1 MSKPLN
7 LHRLTTESRNSQTA
21 EIHKVNTL
29 GILKMINNE
38 DLKVAAAVQQVLP
51 DIKTAVDCAY
61 DSFQNGG
68 RLIYT
73 GAGTSGRLGVMD
85 AVECPPTYSV
95 SPDQVIGIM
104 AGGPKAFLQAAEGI
118 EDSEKAGAEDLKNI
132 QLTSNDT
139 VIAIA
144 ASGRTPYAA
153 GALTYARKVGA
164 HTIAL
169 TCNENSAIS
178 KDADHSIEV
187 VVGPEAITGST
198 RMKAATAHKMILNM
212 ISTAVMVKIG
222 KVYENLMVDVNVS
235 NKKLKERAISI
246 IQSLTNA
253 SYDTARHTLEKANH
267 HVKTAIVMLKTSTDQ
282 EQAKTLLDETNGFI
296 DKAIEHY
303 HSR

>member
-1 MSKPLN
+1 MSESLN
-7 LHRLTTESRNSQTA
+7 LHHLTTESRNSQTV
-21 EIHKVNTL
+21 EIHKANTL

-38 DLKVAAAVQQVLP
+38 DIKVAAAVQEVLP

-61 DSFQNGG
+61 DSFQHGG

-104 AGGPKAFLQAAEGI
+104 AGGPEAFLQAAEGI
-118 EDSEKAGAEDLKNI
+118 EDSEKAGAEDLRNI

-153 GALTYARKVGA
+153 GALRYARKVGA

-169 TCNENSAIS
+169 TCNKNSAIS

-253 SYDTARHTLEKANH
+253 SYETARKTLEQADH

-282 EQAKTLLDETNGFI
+282 KQAKTLLDEANGFI
-296 DKAIEHY
+296 DKAIENY
-303 HSR
+303 HP

>member
-1 MSKPLN
+1 MSELLN

-21 EIHKVNTL
+21 EIHKTNTL

-61 DSFQNGG
+61 NSFQNGG

-118 EDSEKAGAEDLKNI
+118 EDSEEAGAEDLKNI

-164 HTIAL
+164 HAIAL

-178 KDADHSIEV
+178 KEADHSIEV

-253 SYDTARHTLEKANH
+253 SYDTARHTLEQANH
-267 HVKTAIVMLKTSTDQ
+267 HVKTAILMLKTSTDQ
-282 EQAKTLLDETNGFI
+282 EKAKTLLDEANGFI
-296 DKAIEHY
+296 DKAIENY
-303 HSR
+303 HS

>member
-1 MSKPLN
+1 MSESLN
-7 LHRLTTESRNSQTA
+7 LHHLTTESRNSQTV
-21 EIHKVNTL
+21 EIHKANTL
-29 GILKMINNE
+29 GILKMINKE
-38 DLKVAAAVQQVLP
+38 DIKVAAAVQEVLP

-61 DSFQNGG
+61 DSFQSGG

-104 AGGPKAFLQAAEGI
+104 AGGSEAFLQAAEGI
-118 EDSEKAGAEDLKNI
+118 EDSEKAGAEDLRNI

-153 GALTYARKVGA
+153 GALRYAREVGA

-169 TCNENSAIS
+169 TCNENSVIS

-253 SYDTARHTLEKANH
+253 SYETASKTLEQADH

-282 EQAKTLLDETNGFI
+282 KQAKTLLDEANGFI
-296 DKAIEHY
+296 DKAIENY
-303 HSR
+303 HP

>member
-1 MSKPLN
+1 
-7 LHRLTTESRNSQTA
+7 
-21 EIHKVNTL
+21 
-29 GILKMINNE
+29 MINNE
-38 DLKVAAAVQQVLP
+38 DMKVAAAVQEVLP

-61 DSFQNGG
+61 ESFQNGG

-104 AGGPKAFLQAAEGI
+104 AGGPEAFLQAAEGI
-118 EDSEKAGAEDLKNI
+118 EDSEEAGAEDLRNI

-153 GALTYARKVGA
+153 GALRYARKVGA

-253 SYDTARHTLEKANH
+253 SYDTARYTLEQADH

-282 EQAKTLLDETNGFI
+282 KQAKTLLDEANGFI

-303 HSR
+303 HP

>member
-1 MSKPLN
+1 MSESLN
-7 LHRLTTESRNSQTA
+7 LHHLTTESRNSQTV
-21 EIHKVNTL
+21 EIHKANTL

-38 DLKVAAAVQQVLP
+38 DIKVAVAVQEVLP

-61 DSFQNGG
+61 DSFQSGG

-104 AGGPKAFLQAAEGI
+104 AGGSEAFLQAAEGI
-118 EDSEKAGAEDLKNI
+118 EDSEKAGAEDLRNI

-153 GALTYARKVGA
+153 GALRYAREVGA

-169 TCNENSAIS
+169 TCNENSVIS

-253 SYDTARHTLEKANH
+253 SYETARKTLEQSDH

-282 EQAKTLLDETNGFI
+282 KQAKTLLDEANGFI
-296 DKAIEHY
+296 DKAIENY
-303 HSR
+303 HP